1 MTIIPND
8 ISERNPSNLY
18 IFMTYSENNQG
29 TVGIAYVG
37 TVCRSD
43 NQAYLRA
50 SISQYLEDDIT
61 TAEIVAHE
69 IGHNLNMS
77 HDFSHVLFS
86 GTKIPR
92 YCPIDGLT
100 CTDVNGIMDYF
111 EEGPLSWSC
120 CSRLDHPK
128 KYESCQIKNT

>member
-1 MTIIPND
+1 
-8 ISERNPSNLY
+8 
-18 IFMTYSENNQG
+18 MTYSGNSQG
-29 TVGIAYVG
+29 TVGIAFVG

-43 NQAYLRA
+43 NEAFLRA
-50 SISQYLEDDIT
+50 SINEYLDDDIS

-77 HDFSHVLFS
+77 HDFSNILFS

-92 YCPIDGLT
+92 YCPGAGSI
-100 CTDVNGIMDYF
+100 CTNVNGIMDYF

-120 CSRLDHPK
+120 CSRFMLTKSKLQFMTLPI
-128 KYESCQIKNT
+128 SF